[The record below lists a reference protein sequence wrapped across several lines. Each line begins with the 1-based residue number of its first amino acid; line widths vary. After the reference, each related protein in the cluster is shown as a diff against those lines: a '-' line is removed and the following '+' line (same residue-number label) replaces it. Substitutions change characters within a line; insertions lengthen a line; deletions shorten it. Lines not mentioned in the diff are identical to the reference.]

1 MEKKD
6 RIVRAIENF
15 VETKN
20 RYLQV
25 ILVLTSVTAGAVYGF
40 VPDGVQTIL
49 RYTLVLDL
57 FMEVYIL
64 QTKDSITQGKL
75 NDLLVSDSIQT
86 GKLRYEKDIDVEK
99 EGFFERAENDF
110 FFRESRRIIL
120 CRILKRNLRN
130 Y

>member
-64 QTKDSITQGKL
+64 QTKDSIT
-75 NDLLVSDSIQT
+75 
-86 GKLRYEKDIDVEK
+86 
-99 EGFFERAENDF
+99 
-110 FFRESRRIIL
+110 
-120 CRILKRNLRN
+120 
-130 Y
+130 